1 MNKNITY
8 LLHDALNENNYIN
21 ENKYDDL
28 DEGLNYNLIIY
39 NFSTDKNDLFNYLEY
54 KQNKLYHLLNKNYY
68 FLHHKDIFEVLN
80 DIYFFKYNFIKD
92 INNIN
97 YDDNFFYQF
106 NEIAKNINYEYYMNK
121 KNIKYL
127 C

>member
-8 LLHDALNENNYIN
+8 LLHDAMNENNYII
-21 ENKYDDL
+21 ENNYDDL
-28 DEGLNYNLIIY
+28 DEVLNYNLIIC
-39 NFSTDKNDLFNYLEY
+39 NFSSDKNDLFNYLEY

-68 FLHHKDIFEVLN
+68 FLRHKDVIEVLN

-97 YDDNFFYQF
+97 YDDNFFYKF
-106 NEIAKNINYEYYMNK
+106 NEIAKNIKYEYYINK